1 MLETELMN
9 SVDRRESIHF
19 VTGKLAEPA
28 LREIVASIA
37 TKQGFDY
44 TIEVLP
50 ITVAAL
56 MTPQWLLKHM
66 RVPETTTRVILPG
79 YLQTGIEQIRG
90 AIDKPIECGP
100 KDVRDLPVLFG
111 RKRFKGD
118 DYGQFSIEIIAEIN
132 YAPRLS
138 IQALIEQSIQLVR
151 DGADRI
157 DLGCEPGF
165 QWLDVA
171 DAVRALRQE
180 GIKMSIDTFDTW
192 EASSAIKAGA
202 SLVLSVN
209 KTNRHAALDWGC
221 EVVVVPDE
229 TADFVPGLIETVEY
243 LDKHSIPFRLDP
255 ILEPIGCGFANSL
268 GRYLQTRAMFPE
280 VPMMMGIGNLTE
292 LTDCDS
298 AGLNTMLLG
307 FCEELQIGSV
317 LTTQVIPW
325 AQSSVKECDLARRLV
340 NYAVRH
346 KIPPKH
352 FEERLVMLRDPSRS
366 SYSAETIETLASN
379 IKDNN
384 YRILI
389 DGEQI
394 HLISAGV
401 HIRGTDPFT
410 MMEQLIRLP
419 ESRNVDTSHAF
430 YLGFELAKALTALT
444 LGKRYEQDEALRW
457 GMHTRNELH
466 HRLVRKKNSRVE
478 NSPP

>member
-1 MLETELMN
+1 MN
-9 SVDRRESIHF
+9 SGNQRESIHF

-37 TKQGFDY
+37 SKQGFDY
-44 TIEVLP
+44 SIDVLP

-56 MTPQWLLKHM
+56 MTPLWLLKHI
-66 RVPETTTRVILPG
+66 RIPDEATRVILPG
-79 YLQTGIEQIRG
+79 YLQTGIEQIRSVVT
-90 AIDKPIECGP
+90 KPIECGP
-100 KDVRDLPVLFG
+100 KDVRDLPILFG

-132 YAPRLS
+132 YASRLT
-138 IQALIEQSIQLVR
+138 IEELIKQATQLVS

-157 DLGCEPGF
+157 DLGCEPGM
-165 QWLDVA
+165 QWSNIEDSVK
-171 DAVRALRQE
+171 ALRE
-180 GIKMSIDTFDTW
+180 RGIALSIDTFDVR
-192 EASSAIKAGA
+192 EASAAVAAGA

-209 KTNRHAALDWGC
+209 KTNREAAVDWGC

-229 TADFVPGLIETVEY
+229 TGDFEPGLLETVEF
-243 LDKHSIPFRLDP
+243 LDKHRVPFRLDP
-255 ILEPIGCGFANSL
+255 ILEPIGCGFAASL
-268 GRYLQTRAMFPE
+268 GRYLRTRALFPE
-280 VPMMMGIGNLTE
+280 AAMLMGIGNLTE

-298 AGLNTMLLG
+298 AGLNIMLLG
-307 FCEELQIGSV
+307 FCEEQQIRSV

-346 KIPPKH
+346 RIPPKH
-352 FEERLVMLRDPSRS
+352 FEERLVMLRDPTRV
-366 SYSAETIETLASN
+366 SYSTETIETLVTN

-384 YRILI
+384 YRVLI
-389 DGEQI
+389 DGHQI

-401 HIRGTDPFT
+401 HIRGTDPFV
-410 MMEQLIRLP
+410 MMEELMLLP
-419 ESRNVDTSHAF
+419 QSKNVDASHAF

-457 GMHTRNELH
+457 GMHTRSEKH
-466 HRLVRKKNSRVE
+466 HRLARTPRSNRLE
-478 NSPP
+478 